1 MSFLFER
8 RDEEIQPEISGFL
21 SERILLHFPSV
32 SITKTYSPYST
43 IPKKKKKKEAEVF
56 NSAEFEETYIFFC
69 DFLGA
74 EKHNAGKISIKQKKK
89 SFFIK
94 FSK

>member
-1 MSFLFER
+1 MKITITEDLRAELDKFSPEQER
-8 RDEEIQPEISGFL
+8 E
-21 SERILLHFPSV
+21 
-32 SITKTYSPYST
+32 
-43 IPKKKKKKEAEVF
+43 KKEAEVF